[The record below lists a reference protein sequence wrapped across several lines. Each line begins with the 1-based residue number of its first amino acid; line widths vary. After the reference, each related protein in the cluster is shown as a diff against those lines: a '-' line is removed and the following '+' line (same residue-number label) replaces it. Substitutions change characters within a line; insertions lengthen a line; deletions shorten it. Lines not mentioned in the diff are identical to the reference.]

1 MGVRWLVDYYVR
13 KSVPARLCHAAVD
26 KSLLKKRRSPSDS
39 FQDLMANVIEF
50 RVLGTEVFF
59 RRVASRCVPAAANLV
74 ITFRALH
81 VHAAAA
87 VQGLEHMP
95 AAAAVQG

>member
-13 KSVPARLCHAAVD
+13 KSAPARLCHAAVD

-50 RVLGTEVFF
+50 RVLGTEVFL
-59 RRVASRCVPAAANLV
+59 RCVALRASCGYLV
-74 ITFRALH
+74 ITFRTLH

-87 VQGLEHMP
+87 VQGLEP
-95 AAAAVQG
+95 IF